1 MGGLRNNPCCDNNML
16 PAALALLL
24 CFVGETIGVDENGN
38 GGRQPKLF
46 YISSST
52 TTSTVSTHSVCYHIL
67 STSNAVSYG
76 VTCSKRRK
84 RRMITDGTALA
95 DISPSR
101 KADEEVDSDLVDSAE
116 DTHRDKRY
124 MNYWLTTTTTV
135 TQYSYTVTSKIAS
148 LQCTP
153 KIGWEYQSCP
163 DPGR

>member
-1 MGGLRNNPCCDNNML
+1 MA
-16 PAALALLL
+16 PASLAFLL
-24 CFVGETIGVDENGN
+24 CFVSGVFGVDSNGS
-38 GGRQPKLF
+38 RQPKLF

-84 RRMITDGTALA
+84 RRMITDGTALG
-95 DISPSR
+95 DITPSR
-101 KADEEVDSDLVDSAE
+101 KTDGEQEETDLVEGAE
-116 DTHRDKRY
+116 REKRY
-124 MNYWLTTTTTV
+124 MNYWLTTTTTL

-153 KIGWEYQSCP
+153 RIGWEYQSCP

>member
-1 MGGLRNNPCCDNNML
+1 MGGLGNPFVDSMEHVTVAFL
-16 PAALALLL
+16 F
-24 CFVGETIGVDENGN
+24 CFVGATNGVEVNGS
-38 GGRQPKLF
+38 RQPKLF

-84 RRMITDGTALA
+84 RRMITDGTAIGE
-95 DISPSR
+95 ISPSSR
-101 KADEEVDSDLVDSAE
+101 KAEVDSELGTQVESGDNE
-116 DTHRDKRY
+116 HRDKRY

-153 KIGWEYQSCP
+153 RIGWEYQSCP

>member
-1 MGGLRNNPCCDNNML
+1 MGDGDHLSSGLIIMTVIS
-16 PAALALLL
+16 ALVLLF
-24 CFVGETIGVDENGN
+24 CFVCGSLGEGDVVP
-38 GGRQPKLF
+38 RQPKLF

-84 RRMITDGTALA
+84 RRMITDGIALG
-95 DISPSR
+95 DISPSSR
-101 KADEEVDSDLVDSAE
+101 KAEVEVDPESMTQVDSTEGA
-116 DTHRDKRY
+116 DRDQRY

-153 KIGWEYQSCP
+153 RIGW
-163 DPGR
+163 

>member
-1 MGGLRNNPCCDNNML
+1 ML
-16 PAALALLL
+16 PAAALALLL
-24 CFVGETIGVDENGN
+24 CVVGPTVGVDENEN

-84 RRMITDGTALA
+84 RRMITDGTALG

-101 KADEEVDSDLVDSAE
+101 KAEVEVDPELATQVDSGEGA
-116 DTHRDKRY
+116 DRDKRY

-153 KIGWEYQSCP
+153 RIG
-163 DPGR
+163 